1 MSQLTLKEKQTRPP
15 SLFFFNHLYAFYSYS
30 IAASKVAKCTS
41 LVECC
46 LRRHE
51 DRHKK
56 SMTFL
61 FLSSK
66 LPSAITPS
74 PHKQHSDVNK
84 HISHFFNGTTFSDS
98 TFPSFLSILKPLLL
112 AHVSSSPQN
121 VRYESQRKNSRN
133 LNWNINSFQIQRIYN
148 LYLSLCLLEL
158 PLMLPWMEI

>member
-15 SLFFFNHLYAFYSYS
+15 SFFFFFFTICMHFTVILLLLQTLQNAPVWLS
-30 IAASKVAKCTS
+30 AASDAMKT
-41 LVECC
+41 
-46 LRRHE
+46 
-51 DRHKK
+51 DKK
-56 SMTFL
+56 SMTL

-121 VRYESQRKNSRN
+121 VLYECQRKNSRN
-133 LNWNINSFQIQRIYN
+133 LN
-148 LYLSLCLLEL
+148 
-158 PLMLPWMEI
+158 

>member
-56 SMTFL
+56 SMTL

-121 VRYESQRKNSRN
+121 VLYECQRKNSRN
-133 LNWNINSFQIQRIYN
+133 LN
-148 LYLSLCLLEL
+148 
-158 PLMLPWMEI
+158 